1 MVTDLGTMAVE
12 SHCHLGLGRGDG
24 NVMFQALQ
32 ALYTVALGKGLPWR
46 NCGDGLRRH
55 IATKTTA
62 WQKCSRSEYPKL
74 SHLFPIHLP
83 VFLFDQTQPAA
94 KHQRS
99 TGDAV

>member
-1 MVTDLGTMAVE
+1 MVRDLGTMAVE
-12 SHCHLGLGRGDG
+12 SHCHLGLGRGDS
-24 NVMFQALQ
+24 NVPSLASAVF
-32 ALYTVALGKGLPWR
+32 LGKGLPCR
-46 NCGDGLRRH
+46 NCGGGLRRH
-55 IATKTTA
+55 IATETTA
-62 WQKCSRSEYPKL
+62 WQKYSRTEYPKL